1 MIQVAE
7 AGNGD
12 KRLALTAVVADLSLL
27 IDDVVDE
34 LVGVLRRYL
43 YFFKSHSHDVDPID
57 V

>member
-34 LVGVLRRYL
+34 LVGVLRRHL
-43 YFFKSHSHDVDPID
+43 NFFKSHSHDVDPID